1 MNQKSN
7 THSTVHV
14 VHNLGSP
21 TKELKETLKQKKKKI
36 LLCPI
41 MPFVNLQI
49 ILRVIQKDYTR
60 KWQFVP
66 PFEMRISHPQ
76 CNCSDQLK
84 TCISFLHC
92 VGPFQLTF
100 CLANFQMSNHKCSLT
115 RSASRHHIHPF
126 MVDSKSEKGSK
137 PSPLPKCFVWKL
149 ELSAKAP
156 GTLLTQKHFLHI
168 TKM

>member
-1 MNQKSN
+1 MDEKSN

-14 VHNLGSP
+14 AHNFGSP
-21 TKELKETLKQKKKKI
+21 SFSIGLKETCNQKKKNSPMSYYAFCKSSDHSKSYPKW
-36 LLCPI
+36 LH
-41 MPFVNLQI
+41 
-49 ILRVIQKDYTR
+49 QKMTE
-60 KWQFVP
+60 FVP

-84 TCISFLHC
+84 TFISFLHC
-92 VGPFQLTF
+92 VGSFQLTF
-100 CLANFQMSNHKCSLT
+100 CLAHFQMSNHKCSLT
-115 RSASRHHIHPF
+115 LSASRHHIHPF

-156 GTLLTQKHFLHI
+156 GTL
-168 TKM
+168 

>member
-21 TKELKETLKQKKKKI
+21 TKELKETRKQKKKKKI

-60 KWQFVP
+60 KW
-66 PFEMRISHPQ
+66 
-76 CNCSDQLK
+76 
-84 TCISFLHC
+84 
-92 VGPFQLTF
+92 
-100 CLANFQMSNHKCSLT
+100 
-115 RSASRHHIHPF
+115 
-126 MVDSKSEKGSK
+126 
-137 PSPLPKCFVWKL
+137 
-149 ELSAKAP
+149 
-156 GTLLTQKHFLHI
+156 
-168 TKM
+168 